1 MAGDIR
7 KEYIYNLLYW
17 DPSFIRPMA
26 HDPSSPPKFLVPETW
41 AENLGR
47 VPST

>member
-1 MAGDIR
+1 MKR
-7 KEYIYNLLYW
+7 RQPNSVTRCYRLNLYRL
-17 DPSFIRPMA
+17 RPMA